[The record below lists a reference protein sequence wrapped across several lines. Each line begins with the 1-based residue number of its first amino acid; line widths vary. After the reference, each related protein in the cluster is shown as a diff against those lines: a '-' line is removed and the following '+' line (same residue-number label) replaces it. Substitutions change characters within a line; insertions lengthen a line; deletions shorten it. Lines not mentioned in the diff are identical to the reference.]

1 MDFFVFIFLK
11 YESNQNNLTLNQ
23 STLSTERHFNTIV
36 IQKVELLQLALKA
49 VLSILFLHVFLII
62 VCLF

>member
-1 MDFFVFIFLK
+1 MNQL
-11 YESNQNNLTLNQ
+11 NQNNLTLNQ

-36 IQKVELLQLALKA
+36 IQKVELLQLALIA